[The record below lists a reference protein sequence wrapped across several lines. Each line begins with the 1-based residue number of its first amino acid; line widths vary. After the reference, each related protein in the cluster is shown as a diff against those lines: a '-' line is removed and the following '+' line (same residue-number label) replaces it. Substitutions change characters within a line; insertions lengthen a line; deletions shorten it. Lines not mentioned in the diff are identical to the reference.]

1 MNVRKFR
8 GKTTAEAM
16 KKVRQAFGENA
27 VILHKKT
34 VEEKRWFGLK
44 NVSEVEVIAAL
55 SVEPTKHTEPKKE
68 RVIDKNVEVAKPMAS
83 TSFDHHLPEV
93 IIQMKS
99 LLERQGVKERLVNVV
114 IEEALKQ
121 YYRQTKRQSLD
132 ELLKASLSPFLK
144 DPINVGR
151 LKESSKVAVFLGPTG
166 VGKTTTIAK
175 VAAMYKLKQ
184 NKTIGFI
191 TLDTYRIAAVEQLMT
206 YSKILNVPIEVAY
219 SAEDYK
225 QALKKLSHVDIIFVD
240 TAGRNYLVSDHVTAL
255 EAIIDQTDMQ
265 TEYLLTLSLTTK
277 EADLDQ
283 LLEQF
288 RDFPIHQ
295 LVFTKLD
302 ETSTYG
308 SLLNVT
314 NELNKPIAF
323 IGNGQDVPEDLA
335 TFDLST
341 IIKVMQKGR

>member
-1 MNVRKFR
+1 MNVKKFR

-27 VILHKKT
+27 VILHKTT
-34 VEEKRWFGLK
+34 VEEKRWFGLR
-44 NVSEVEVIAAL
+44 NVSEIEVIAAL
-55 SVEPTKHTEPKKE
+55 SLEPTKQAEQKKE
-68 RVIDKNVEVAKPMAS
+68 RIIDQSVDVTKPIAPS
-83 TSFDHHLPEV
+83 SFDHHLPEV

-121 YYRQTKRQSLD
+121 YYRQSERQSLD
-132 ELLKASLSPFLK
+132 ELLKTSLSPFFN
-144 DPINVGR
+144 DPLNVGR

-219 SAEDYK
+219 SADDYK
-225 QALKKLSHVDIIFVD
+225 QALEKLSHVDIIFVD

-255 EAIIDQTDMQ
+255 EAIVNQTNEH

-277 EADLDQ
+277 ETDLDQ

-302 ETSTYG
+302 ETNTYG

-323 IGNGQDVPEDLA
+323 IGNGQDVPEDL
-335 TFDLST
+335 TMFDLST
-341 IIKVMQKGR
+341 IIKFMQKGR